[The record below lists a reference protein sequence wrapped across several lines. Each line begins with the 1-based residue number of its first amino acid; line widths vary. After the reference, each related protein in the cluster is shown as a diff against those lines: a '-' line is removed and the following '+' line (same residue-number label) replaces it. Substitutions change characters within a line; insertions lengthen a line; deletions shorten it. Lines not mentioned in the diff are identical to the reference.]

1 MNPVMT
7 TYIENTTHTVPAEAV
22 TPPATG
28 AAARTARFPALPGA
42 PRVLAVSA
50 RDETAAAAMCRRLA
64 DRLERDPSLSPDDV
78 AVTLA
83 HGRERFA
90 VRHAVTGTDG
100 AGLAAALRQSAGLPR
115 PAGTA
120 RPLVLDLGDGS
131 VPAEDPA
138 LPQVAEAL
146 EAVAALGLPPGP
158 GRDAARAAA
167 VLHGIGAWLSAHGLR
182 ADAVRGLGPAA
193 SAAAALRGAVPLADA
208 LRAAATASP
217 EEGATVVADGPE
229 LVVRIAGPG
238 PGPGSGSAPASAPG
252 TGTPDEADGDSD
264 GESASD
270 GLRLDP
276 LDASSYARLFA
287 ELWERGLDV
296 DCSLGAPGR
305 RTRLP
310 GYPFQRSGPVAGPP
324 EGLRPLKP
332 AEQRPFFHDL
342 VRRGD
347 AAEHVLSAT
356 AVRPGPAPAPAD
368 VEAAL
373 AGLLERRPHL
383 RTVFTRHAGRWF
395 ATESPQPVRVEVL
408 APDERDEPGARARAA
423 TLGTSFAA
431 ADVPLLRCALAP
443 ADGRWAVALAV
454 YSPVAGA
461 SSADG
466 LLGELLTGWPRPA

>member
-7 TYIENTTHTVPAEAV
+7 TYIENTPHTVSAEAV
-22 TPPATG
+22 TPPVTG
-28 AAARTARFPALPGA
+28 AAVRTARFPALPGT

-100 AGLAAALRQSAGLPR
+100 PGLAAALRRSAGLPR

-131 VPAEDPA
+131 APAEDPP

-146 EAVAALGLPPGP
+146 EAAAALGLPPGP

-167 VLHGIGAWLSAHGLR
+167 VLHGVGAWLAAHGLR
-182 ADAVRGLGPAA
+182 PDTVRGLGPAA

-217 EEGATVVADGPE
+217 EEGEAAVADGPE
-229 LVVRIAGPG
+229 LVVRVTGP
-238 PGPGSGSAPASAPG
+238 
-252 TGTPDEADGDSD
+252 GTPDDGD
-264 GESASD
+264 GD

-287 ELWERGLDV
+287 RLWEWGLDV

-310 GYPFQRSGPVAGPP
+310 GYPFRRSGPVAGPP

-347 AAEHVLSAT
+347 AAERVLSAT

-373 AGLLERRPHL
+373 AGLLDRHPHL

-395 ATESPQPVRVEVL
+395 ATASREPVRVEVL
-408 APDERDEPGARARAA
+408 APDERGEPGARALAA